1 MSDADDRAIRA
12 ILSDQESAWTR
23 GDADGFS
30 KHMAPDFLA
39 TNVQG
44 QGMSGKAVFDRQH
57 AFIFAGVFKGS
68 TMTQAIGTLR
78 YLSPTVAF
86 VETIVHVGD
95 LTNPPPAWP
104 LDSEGRLETRLL
116 QVLDKSGGQW
126 AVAAYHNTIVNHRA
140 PPIVSA

>member
-12 ILSDQESAWTR
+12 ILSDQESAWAD
-23 GDADGFS
+23 GDAEGFS

-44 QGMSGKAVFDRQH
+44 QNMSGKPAFDRQH

-68 TMTQAIGTLR
+68 TMKQAISTLR
-78 YLSPTVAF
+78 YLSPASAF

-95 LTNPPPAWP
+95 LTDPPPIWP
-104 LDSEGRLETRLL
+104 LDAEGRLETRLL

-126 AVAAYHNTIVNHRA
+126 AVVAYHNTIVNHRA
-140 PPIVSA
+140 PPIAS